1 MVTDSDGI
9 EDFTETSGKQF
20 EFTCIEM
27 MKYGMLNEYL
37 LKKAIDEICANNSK
51 SLTEEVHRIQE
62 IYSLG
67 DSLNK
72 QFVESMNKKISQLAS
87 TLSEDKYYEC
97 KDLIETAVYSV
108 VVVKEESLANELYL
122 ELYEDRLLFEDISFD
137 LEDDQ
142 IVEIIQDIGPIFLSN
157 VHPVVKKCILSIQD
171 AKGVSRPIFVQDGWM
186 IIELQEY
193 NKPPNNADNIQ
204 DISIRKIEEE
214 ARLIVEKSLEIFK
227 TSPDH

>member
-1 MVTDSDGI
+1 
-9 EDFTETSGKQF
+9 
-20 EFTCIEM
+20 
-27 MKYGMLNEYL
+27 
-37 LKKAIDEICANNSK
+37 
-51 SLTEEVHRIQE
+51 
-62 IYSLG
+62 
-67 DSLNK
+67 
-72 QFVESMNKKISQLAS
+72 MNKKISQLES

-157 VHPVVKKCILSIQD
+157 VHPVVKKCIRSIQD

-214 ARLIVEKSLEIFK
+214 ARLIAEKSLEIFK